1 MRDANRRC
9 WERRLPQPSIR
20 TRTRIHIRTCAGEPR
35 PMADSMDL
43 ILWRHAEAA
52 DAAPGMDDLSRV
64 LTGRGERQA
73 REMAHWLD
81 RHLPRDTRVL
91 VSPAVRTRQTVQD
104 LRRKVLSSDA
114 LAPKR
119 DVRALLEAAG
129 WAEATAPVMVVGHQP
144 TLGLALAHLVGGVP
158 LDRLADTTPW
168 RLRKGGF
175 WWLRCERDAR
185 DRPGVL
191 VVAVRSPDLP

>member
-1 MRDANRRC
+1 M
-9 WERRLPQPSIR
+9 S
-20 TRTRIHIRTCAGEPR
+20 
-35 PMADSMDL
+35 DSMDL

-73 REMAHWLD
+73 RDMAHWLD
-81 RHLPRDTRVL
+81 KHLPKDTRVL

-104 LRRKVLSSDA
+104 LKRKVELSDA
-114 LAPKR
+114 LAPKQR
-119 DVRALLEAAG
+119 VAQLLEAAN
-129 WAEATAPVMVVGHQP
+129 WADATSPVMVVGHQP

-158 LDRLADTTPW
+158 LAQLADIAPW
-168 RLRKGGF
+168 RMRKGAV
-175 WWLRCERDAR
+175 WWLRCERDAH

>member
-1 MRDANRRC
+1 MPA
-9 WERRLPQPSIR
+9 
-20 TRTRIHIRTCAGEPR
+20 
-35 PMADSMDL
+35 SMDL

-73 REMAHWLD
+73 RDMAHWLD
-81 RHLPRDTRVL
+81 KHLPKDTRVL

-104 LRRKVLSSDA
+104 LRRKVELSDA

-119 DVRALLEAAG
+119 TVAALLGAAG

-144 TLGLALAHLVGGVP
+144 TLGLA
-158 LDRLADTTPW
+158 
-168 RLRKGGF
+168 
-175 WWLRCERDAR
+175 
-185 DRPGVL
+185 
-191 VVAVRSPDLP
+191 

>member
-1 MRDANRRC
+1 M
-9 WERRLPQPSIR
+9 P
-20 TRTRIHIRTCAGEPR
+20 
-35 PMADSMDL
+35 DSMDL

-73 REMAHWLD
+73 RDIAHWLD
-81 RHLPRDTRVL
+81 KHLPQDTRVL

-104 LRRKVLSSDA
+104 LRRRVQLSDA
-114 LAPKR
+114 LAPRR
-119 DVRALLEAAG
+119 DVPSLLGAAG
-129 WAEATAPVMVVGHQP
+129 WAEAASPVMVVGHQP

-158 LDRLADTTPW
+158 LDRLAATAPW

-175 WWLRCERDAR
+175 WWLRCERDAH